1 MPRSDWSKMVSL
13 HRSSEVV
20 LKNERLRPDS
30 VFSLPSVNLPRR
42 ERIHHEGKVYTKKEK
57 KTPPLLFPSKYVV
70 LDNKELGIS
79 EDALNLT
86 CDLHLCCND
95 NAVCAARDV
104 QYSHEIPHPLFPY
117 VNYACHV
124 TLTTS
129 YPSLSCF
136 ISAVTVWDWLRTC
149 LVVMATSQQGH
160 SHSSNT
166 LCQNLKCRDA
176 S

>member
-1 MPRSDWSKMVSL
+1 MK
-13 HRSSEVV
+13 E
-20 LKNERLRPDS
+20 KCT
-30 VFSLPSVNLPRR
+30 PRR
-42 ERIHHEGKVYTKKEK
+42 KRR
-57 KTPPLLFPSKYVV
+57 PPLLFPSKYVV
-70 LDNKELGIS
+70 LDNKELGIL

-95 NAVCAARDV
+95 NTVSAARDV

-117 VNYACHV
+117 VSYACHV

-160 SHSSNT
+160 SHSSIT

-176 S
+176 SYVTHLRSHLSRGVATTLVSATHFLACPVPLKARSPFCY